1 MYVTKA
7 LVVATLVGLFLLAEG
22 EGPWTHAFSLRAPA
36 ADVSSPTSAAKAAD
50 KRACETGAPAP

>member
-22 EGPWTHAFSLRAPA
+22 EGPWKHAFSLRAPA
-36 ADVSSPTSAAKAAD
+36 VDVSSSGAAPKPVDNSGCEVGAA
-50 KRACETGAPAP
+50 TP

>member
-36 ADVSSPTSAAKAAD
+36 VDVSSSTAAVKPAD
-50 KRACETGAPAP
+50 NRACETGAPTR